1 MTHNQYLILQNLK
14 CLEIKDLKTQLIIQ
28 VGENR
33 YELKDIVSITAQGT
47 LAPKIVFI
55 ADINEPR

>member
-1 MTHNQYLILQNLK
+1 MALQNLK
-14 CLEIKDLKTQLIIQ
+14 CLEIKDSKTQLIIQ

-33 YELKDIVSITAQGT
+33 YELKDIVSITVQGT